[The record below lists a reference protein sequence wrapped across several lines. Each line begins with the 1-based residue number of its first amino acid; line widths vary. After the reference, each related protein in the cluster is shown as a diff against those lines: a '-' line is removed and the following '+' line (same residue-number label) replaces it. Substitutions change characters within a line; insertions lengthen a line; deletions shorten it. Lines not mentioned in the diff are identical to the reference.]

1 VFERRKD
8 GVSQWE
14 SNPWVIAWDRCS
26 PCFLWE
32 QIGEAGSILEMFRV
46 LRDAE
51 SVIRDQCDH

>member
-1 VFERRKD
+1 MLSPSGDEPR
-8 GVSQWE
+8 
-14 SNPWVIAWDRCS
+14 VIARGIGAH

-32 QIGEAGSILEMFRV
+32 QICEAGSILERFRV